1 MTRKK
6 SGRKLGLSVLALTAI
21 LIVSIIL
28 LVPLNLLQNSVWSV
42 SNINLVQNGTNTAN
56 GTVTGGDW
64 RVVGTTDNSIIQ
76 YVTLNQTTMKN
87 MPGTFPS
94 GIAVLGSVTFGIV
107 QSQPPYWHVPLT
119 RIEDITV
126 YPTTYGEYK
135 TGEDTAHSTPPLTVT
150 LWKTDQS
157 QKALIIPFTVGVL
170 KTGGSKLGS
179 LVTDYPGAVL
189 QHSAQG
195 DYYSMSVSFY
205 SIAQMQQPQVITW
218 YNPQDT
224 SQTVT
229 MTLLFTV
236 GGSEFDW
243 TQDYIVVTEQNG
255 GQVLSNNVFPYSSLN
270 QIETELNPALG
281 SSTNFESYW
290 FGGGAWQAEG
300 YFTEPSMGG
309 PVNYGPASSYG
320 IPSNLARRAD
330 GSMSPVFPIPPI
342 PNGMG
347 TLPFPASIGV
357 DSEGYKYPTTT
368 VDPSAPSFPGWYV
381 PAPANTEGIAISG
394 DWQNYRLPVGANVIT
409 DKNNLRP
416 TGLSV
421 VDFLAA
427 QSINGVSK
435 LGIPAQN
442 YNIWGQ
448 SQTNPVSGSIKSY
461 AGAGGA
467 DSSLNVAI
475 PLTARSWAFQLDV
488 STDLVDTVVIQQNYV
503 HVVIDSFTVDRDTVS
518 SGDSAIVTATLRN
531 TNSFSGLAMQ
541 GFSLP
546 ASLAT
551 SCQITGGGGL
561 YFEPNQT
568 QTVNLLITNTGNLV
582 NDTKA
587 DFTYSVMN
595 THGDTT
601 ASKTITL
608 TFTAGLGVPDTTL
621 VVNTLIKGT
630 NEPVNGLKVS
640 VYYGQ
645 TGALSQT
652 LDTSGGVAQ
661 FDLAL
666 ETGACTLKITDPA
679 GRYADQADYF
689 NIAQGANTKTYYFS
703 TENPA
708 TNALP
713 WELLIIIAIVAVA
726 LIGVG
731 GIAYY
736 VKKKRR
742 R

>member
-1 MTRKK
+1 
-6 SGRKLGLSVLALTAI
+6 
-21 LIVSIIL
+21 
-28 LVPLNLLQNSVWSV
+28 
-42 SNINLVQNGTNTAN
+42 
-56 GTVTGGDW
+56 
-64 RVVGTTDNSIIQ
+64 
-76 YVTLNQTTMKN
+76 
-87 MPGTFPS
+87 
-94 GIAVLGSVTFGIV
+94 
-107 QSQPPYWHVPLT
+107 
-119 RIEDITV
+119 
-126 YPTTYGEYK
+126 
-135 TGEDTAHSTPPLTVT
+135 
-150 LWKTDQS
+150 
-157 QKALIIPFTVGVL
+157 
-170 KTGGSKLGS
+170 
-179 LVTDYPGAVL
+179 
-189 QHSAQG
+189 
-195 DYYSMSVSFY
+195 
-205 SIAQMQQPQVITW
+205 
-218 YNPQDT
+218 
-224 SQTVT
+224 
-229 MTLLFTV
+229 
-236 GGSEFDW
+236 
-243 TQDYIVVTEQNG
+243 
-255 GQVLSNNVFPYSSLN
+255 
-270 QIETELNPALG
+270 
-281 SSTNFESYW
+281 
-290 FGGGAWQAEG
+290 
-300 YFTEPSMGG
+300 
-309 PVNYGPASSYG
+309 
-320 IPSNLARRAD
+320 
-330 GSMSPVFPIPPI
+330 
-342 PNGMG
+342 
-347 TLPFPASIGV
+347 
-357 DSEGYKYPTTT
+357 
-368 VDPSAPSFPGWYV
+368 
-381 PAPANTEGIAISG
+381 
-394 DWQNYRLPVGANVIT
+394 LPVGANVIT

-467 DSSLNVAI
+467 DSSLDVAI

-546 ASLAT
+546 VSLAT

-561 YFEPNQT
+561 YFEPNET

-689 NIAQGANTKTYYFS
+689 NIAQGANSKTYYFS

-713 WELLIIIAIVAVA
+713 WELIIIIAIVAVA

>member
-1 MTRKK
+1 
-6 SGRKLGLSVLALTAI
+6 
-21 LIVSIIL
+21 
-28 LVPLNLLQNSVWSV
+28 
-42 SNINLVQNGTNTAN
+42 
-56 GTVTGGDW
+56 
-64 RVVGTTDNSIIQ
+64 
-76 YVTLNQTTMKN
+76 
-87 MPGTFPS
+87 
-94 GIAVLGSVTFGIV
+94 
-107 QSQPPYWHVPLT
+107 
-119 RIEDITV
+119 
-126 YPTTYGEYK
+126 
-135 TGEDTAHSTPPLTVT
+135 
-150 LWKTDQS
+150 
-157 QKALIIPFTVGVL
+157 
-170 KTGGSKLGS
+170 
-179 LVTDYPGAVL
+179 
-189 QHSAQG
+189 
-195 DYYSMSVSFY
+195 
-205 SIAQMQQPQVITW
+205 
-218 YNPQDT
+218 
-224 SQTVT
+224 
-229 MTLLFTV
+229 
-236 GGSEFDW
+236 
-243 TQDYIVVTEQNG
+243 
-255 GQVLSNNVFPYSSLN
+255 
-270 QIETELNPALG
+270 
-281 SSTNFESYW
+281 
-290 FGGGAWQAEG
+290 
-300 YFTEPSMGG
+300 
-309 PVNYGPASSYG
+309 
-320 IPSNLARRAD
+320 
-330 GSMSPVFPIPPI
+330 
-342 PNGMG
+342 
-347 TLPFPASIGV
+347 
-357 DSEGYKYPTTT
+357 
-368 VDPSAPSFPGWYV
+368 
-381 PAPANTEGIAISG
+381 
-394 DWQNYRLPVGANVIT
+394 VIT

-448 SQTNPVSGSIKSY
+448 SQTNPVSGSVKSY

-518 SGDSAIVTATLRN
+518 SGDCAIVTATLRN

-561 YFEPNQT
+561 YFEPNET

-689 NIAQGANTKTYYFS
+689 NIAQGANSKTYYFS

-708 TNALP
+708 TNTLP
-713 WELLIIIAIVAVA
+713 WELIIIIAIVAVA
-726 LIGVG
+726 LIGVS